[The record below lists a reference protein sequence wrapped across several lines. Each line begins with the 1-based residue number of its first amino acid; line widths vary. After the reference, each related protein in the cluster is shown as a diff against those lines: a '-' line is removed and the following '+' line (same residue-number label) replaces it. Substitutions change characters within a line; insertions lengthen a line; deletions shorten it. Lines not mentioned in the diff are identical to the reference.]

1 MNTIKYMVKKD
12 GKYCKKKGRWVQWTD
27 FGKGTIYNTYFQA
40 KKRADLELATVVSV
54 EIREVILCTTSE
66 V

>member
-12 GKYCKKKGRWVQWTD
+12 GKYCKKKGRWVQWSD

-40 KKRADLELATVVSV
+40 KKRADIEGADVV
-54 EIREVILCTTSE
+54 EIKIMEVLT
-66 V
+66 